1 MRKRICMMQHWAST
15 TVSSMRR
22 FPSCELGGKHSA
34 NRFPRKVSA
43 STAMERQS
51 AANAVEFA
59 LWQHNIEHT

>member
-1 MRKRICMMQHWAST
+1 MRKRICMMCNTGLAP

-34 NRFPRKVSA
+34 NRFPRKASA

-59 LWQHNIEHT
+59 LLAA

>member
-1 MRKRICMMQHWAST
+1 MRNEWVLMDPALVGPAR

-22 FPSCELGGKHSA
+22 FPSCELEGRHSA
-34 NRFPRKVSA
+34 NRFPRKASA

-59 LWQHNIEHT
+59 LLAA